1 MSVVKCFFS
10 NSEYKPKQG
19 RLFRLLF
26 KVAGLVVGGALAFSA
41 NLLIPS
47 YEIFAGLNVTGGAI
61 AVLVGWCCW
70 RIVQYPPVADFLIE
84 VQVES
89 QRVSWSS
96 WSSVKRTTTV
106 VLVAMAIL
114 SVYLLL
120 CDVLIQL
127 VLRSLHILN
136 V

>member
-1 MSVVKCFFS
+1 MSVVKCFLS

-26 KVAGLVVGGALAFSA
+26 KVVGLVVGATLAFSA
-41 NLLIPS
+41 NLLVPS
-47 YEIFAGLNVTGGAI
+47 YEIFSGLNVSGGVI

-89 QRVSWSS
+89 QRISWSS

-106 VLVAMAIL
+106 VLVAMGIL
-114 SVYLLL
+114 SIYLLL
-120 CDVLIQL
+120 CDIVIQL
-127 VLRSLHILN
+127 LLRSLCILN
-136 V
+136 I